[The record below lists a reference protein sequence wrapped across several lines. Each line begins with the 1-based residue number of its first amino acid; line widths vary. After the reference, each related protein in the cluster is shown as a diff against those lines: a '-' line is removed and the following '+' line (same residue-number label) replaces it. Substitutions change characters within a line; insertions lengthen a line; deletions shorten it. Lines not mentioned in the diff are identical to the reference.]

1 MSQTDQLK
9 PGDIVNMEVGGE
21 TLVLEPI
28 PYGRL
33 KKLFKIVFSVIN
45 EISSMEQ
52 KNVMFAIP
60 EIFEKNL
67 PEFCELAFNPKTH
80 KFITEEW
87 IEENLTIL
95 HIRQIAETLMAV
107 NGIKDFLGRGG
118 AKQIP
123 VNMVPPASPDMTKA
137 TS

>member
-1 MSQTDQLK
+1 MSQIDQLK
-9 PGDIVNMEVGGE
+9 PGDIVKMEVGGE
-21 TLVLEPI
+21 TLILEPI

-33 KKLFKIVFSVIN
+33 KKLFKIVFGVIN

-60 EIFEKNL
+60 DIFEKNL
-67 PEFCELAFNPKTH
+67 PEFCELSFNPKTH
-80 KFITEEW
+80 AFITEEW

-95 HIRQIAETLMAV
+95 HIRQIAETLMEV

-118 AKQIP
+118 TKQIP
-123 VNMVPPASPDMTKA
+123 VNMVPPVSPETTKVI
-137 TS
+137 S